1 MLITVVKPHS
11 QPCVGAR
18 TNPGVTPEGSG
29 GARGLR
35 AIHADRS
42 PPLQEKP
49 PADTVHSSN
58 AVIHVIIVITGDAKF
73 YQFIKKKAV
82 CSW

>member
-1 MLITVVKPHS
+1 MLITVVKPHN
-11 QPCVGAR
+11 QPGVAAR
-18 TNPGVTPEGSG
+18 TNPGVTPEGAG

-35 AIHADRS
+35 TVHANRS

-58 AVIHVIIVITGDAKF
+58 AVTHVIIVITGDAKA